1 MNMNMNPN
9 LDYIK
14 PKGLPNNTHSKNSPL
29 SLGKPGNP
37 GIFGIFGS
45 SPHKLR
51 FNPSQIDTNK
61 VMG

>member
-29 SLGKPGNP
+29 SLGKPGKP
-37 GIFGIFGS
+37 WDLWDLLVIPPQTEIQ
-45 SPHKLR
+45 PL
-51 FNPSQIDTNK
+51 TN
-61 VMG
+61 